1 MKKLLIITPVKDSL
15 ELTEKTIRSVMNSF
29 NKDAW
34 NYVVYDDFSLD
45 ANACRLDELSLE
57 LGFRVVH
64 LRDVLNTPS
73 PNYRF
78 VLQMAQQE
86 AIDRDCHLVIVESD
100 VVVNSDT
107 FQCLESEVRNDVG
120 LVAAVTIGDN
130 GDVNFPYLYAQKWK
144 NEDRVTKKRISFCCT
159 LLTNRFLRSYDFGNL
174 DVTKDWYDVFISHK
188 SVELGFKNIL
198 LMTNRV
204 LHRPHSSRPWKLLK
218 YTNPL
223 KYYWIKYTKGFD
235 KI

>member
-1 MKKLLIITPVKDSL
+1 MKKLLIITPVKDSI
-15 ELTEKTIRSVMNSF
+15 ELTEKTIRSVMESF

-34 NYVVYDDFSLD
+34 NYVVYDDFSSD
-45 ANACRLDELSLE
+45 ANAVRLDELSSE

-64 LRDVLNTPS
+64 LKEVLTTPS

-86 AIDRDCHLVIVESD
+86 AISSDSHLVIVESD
-100 VVVNSDT
+100 VVVNTDT
-107 FQCLESEVRNDVG
+107 FQRLQSVVRDDVG
-120 LVAAVTIGDN
+120 LVAAITVDEKGEI
-130 GDVNFPYLYAQKWK
+130 NFPYLFARKWK
-144 NEDRVTKKRISFCCT
+144 NVDVVTKKRFSFCCT
-159 LLTNRFLRSYDFGNL
+159 LLTNNFLKSYDFALLNP
-174 DVTKDWYDVFISHK
+174 TKNWYDVFISHK

-198 LMTNRV
+198 QMTNRV

>member
-1 MKKLLIITPVKDSL
+1 MKKLLIITPVKDSI
-15 ELTEKTIRSVMNSF
+15 ELTEKTIRSVMESF

-34 NYVVYDDFSLD
+34 NYVVYDDFSSD
-45 ANACRLDELSLE
+45 ANAVRLDELSSE

-64 LRDVLNTPS
+64 LKEVLTTPS

-86 AIDRDCHLVIVESD
+86 AISSDSHLVIVESD
-100 VVVNSDT
+100 VVVNTDT
-107 FQCLESEVRNDVG
+107 FQRLQSVVRDDVG
-120 LVAAVTIGDN
+120 LVAAITVDEKGEI
-130 GDVNFPYLYAQKWK
+130 NFPYLFARKWK
-144 NEDRVTKKRISFCCT
+144 NVDVVTKKRFSFCCT
-159 LLTNRFLRSYDFGNL
+159 LLTNNFLKSYDFALL
-174 DVTKDWYDVFISHK
+174 DPTKNWYDVFISHK
-188 SVELGFKNIL
+188 SIELGFQNIL
-198 LMTNRV
+198 QMTNRV
-204 LHRPHSSRPWKLLK
+204 IHRPHSSRPWKLLK

>member
-1 MKKLLIITPVKDSL
+1 MKKLLIITPVKDSI
-15 ELTEKTIRSVMNSF
+15 ELTEKTIRSVMESF

-34 NYVVYDDFSLD
+34 NYVVYDDFSSD
-45 ANACRLDELSLE
+45 ANAVRLDELSSE

-64 LRDVLNTPS
+64 LKEVLTTPS

-86 AIDRDCHLVIVESD
+86 AISSDSHLVIVESD
-100 VVVNSDT
+100 VVVNTDT
-107 FQCLESEVRNDVG
+107 FQRLQSVVRDDVG
-120 LVAAVTIGDN
+120 LVAAITVDEN
-130 GDVNFPYLYAQKWK
+130 GEVNFPYLFARKWK
-144 NEDRVTKKRISFCCT
+144 NVDVVTKKRFSFCCT
-159 LLTNRFLRSYDFGNL
+159 LLTNNFLKSYSFTTL
-174 DVTKDWYDVFISHK
+174 DPTKNWYDVFISHK
-188 SVELGFKNIL
+188 SIELGFQNIL
-198 LMTNRV
+198 QMTNRV
-204 LHRPHSSRPWKLLK
+204 IHRPHSSRPWKLLK

>member
-1 MKKLLIITPVKDSL
+1 MKKLLIITPVKDSI
-15 ELTEKTIRSVMNSF
+15 ELTEKTIRSVMESF

-34 NYVVYDDFSLD
+34 NYVVYDDFSSD
-45 ANACRLDELSLE
+45 ANAVRLDELSSE

-64 LRDVLNTPS
+64 LKDVLTTPS

-86 AIDRDCHLVIVESD
+86 AISNDCHLVIVESD
-100 VVVNSDT
+100 VVVNTDT
-107 FQCLESEVRNDVG
+107 FQCLQSAVSNDVG
-120 LVAAVTIGDN
+120 LVAAITVDEN
-130 GDVNFPYLYAQKWK
+130 GEVNFPYHFARKWK
-144 NEDRVTKKRISFCCT
+144 NVDVVTKKRFSFCCT
-159 LLTNRFLRSYDFGNL
+159 LLTNNFLKSYSFTTL
-174 DVTKDWYDVFISHK
+174 DPTKNWYDVFISHK
-188 SVELGFKNIL
+188 SIELGFQNIL
-198 LMTNRV
+198 QMTNRV
-204 LHRPHSSRPWKLLK
+204 IHRPHSSRPWKLLK